1 MKGES
6 KKEVKGNAS
15 RPDSDE
21 LNRQAQMNAVWQRIE
36 KKARSQGK
44 KKKLDREKLAFRVI
58 LPIFIIESIALV
70 ALVVMVGLGF
80 VGFSGKTREAKTVSV
95 YNVCGQGIVDE
106 YNDILQN
113 YASGSDDYTTRMGDL
128 IDKIESTRY
137 ASNDA
142 TCQYIILHDAIANV
156 DEAKAEDSLGLLED
170 LSAKGVYPNTSLLG
184 IYPLEILRESVDS
197 IKEYN
202 NDPSSSG
209 DTDGWG

>member
-1 MKGES
+1 MRA
-6 KKEVKGNAS
+6 KKVS

-44 KKKLDREKLAFRVI
+44 KKKLDREKLAFRVV

-209 DTDGWG
+209 DTDGRG

>member
-202 NDPSSSG
+202 NDPSSSS

>member
-6 KKEVKGNAS
+6 KKVVKDNAS

-21 LNRQAQMNAVWQRIE
+21 LNRQAQMNAVWRRIE

-44 KKKLDREKLAFRVI
+44 KKKMDREKLAFRII
-58 LPIFIIESIALV
+58 LPIFILENV
-70 ALVVMVGLGF
+70 ALVVLLIMICFGL
-80 VGFSGKTREAKTVSV
+80 VGFSSKTREAKTVSV

-142 TCQYIILHDAIANV
+142 TCQYIILHDAIANA

-209 DTDGWG
+209 NTDGWG

>member
-44 KKKLDREKLAFRVI
+44 KKKLDREKLAFRVV

-209 DTDGWG
+209 DTDGRG

>member
-6 KKEVKGNAS
+6 KKEVKGNVS

-44 KKKLDREKLAFRVI
+44 KKKLDREKLAFRVV

-209 DTDGWG
+209 DTDGRG